1 MGSLQTLL
9 DDVRLIV
16 NRNRIERDEKRKRG
30 ELFNIFEVL
39 NLRTNEVRTHSS
51 FLAELLNPNGN
62 HGLGDQFLQAFLGTV
77 PELKAWHFG
86 TREAV
91 VTVEDASAGAI
102 NENVSEGGRMDITI
116 CSHDRS
122 QIIIL
127 ENKIY
132 AGDQPKQLV
141 RYANYAKR
149 FKESAI
155 IYLTLYRQEASEAS
169 CVEDDA
175 GARVP
180 YISIGYNNEIL
191 TWLGRCQQIAVQHPL
206 IRETLLQYINLIKE
220 LTHQMEND
228 KNKQALLEAMTRNID
243 ATAAIYTVPQTEY
256 MAYLLQNE
264 VFPQL
269 KAIADDFD
277 LKFGYTSN
285 LLLGVKNSSLYFFSP
300 QWRRAGIMFSTET
313 PNFREFYW
321 GISYYEGDEKLN
333 VPEPFKLNC
342 MTSNPTAYW
351 PYGWARLDKYK
362 DWDSST
368 MPDMVNGQF
377 AAYIRQKLETM
388 LQELKERGISL

>member
-9 DDVRLIV
+9 DEVQLIV
-16 NRNRIERDEKRKRG
+16 NRNRIEREEKRKRG
-30 ELFNIFEVL
+30 ELFNIFNVL
-39 NLRTNEVRTHSS
+39 DLRTNEVRTHSA
-51 FLAELLNPNGN
+51 FIAELLNPDGN
-62 HGLGDQFLQAFLGTV
+62 HGLGDRFLQAFLGSV
-77 PELKAWHFG
+77 PELKAWHFD

-91 VTVEDASAGAI
+91 VTVEDASAGTI
-102 NENVSEGGRMDITI
+102 NGETSEGGRMDITI

-141 RYANYAKR
+141 RYANYAKQ

-155 IYLTLYRQEASEAS
+155 IYLTLYRQEASAES
-169 CVEDDA
+169 STDRN
-175 GARVP
+175 GKRIS
-180 YISIGYNNEIL
+180 YIPIGYNDEIL
-191 TWLGRCQQIAVQHPL
+191 TWLGLCQQIAVQHPI
-206 IRETLLQYINLIKE
+206 IRETILQYINLIKE

-256 MAYLLQNE
+256 VAYLLQNF

-269 KAIADDFD
+269 QTVADELG

-285 LLLGVKNSSLYFFSP
+285 LLLGKKSSLYFFSP
-300 QWRRAGIMFSTET
+300 QWHRAGIMFSTET

-362 DWDSST
+362 DWDSSA
-368 MPDMVNGQF
+368 MPGMVNGQF
-377 AAYIRQKLETM
+377 ADYIRQKLEAI
-388 LQELKERGISL
+388 LSELAERGISL